1 MWSGP
6 RSLSTALMYSF
17 AQRADTHVID
27 EPFYAA
33 YLKLT
38 GLDHPM
44 RDAVLQSQPTDP
56 ARVAA
61 DCLAPAPLPARLP
74 VVYQK
79 HMVHHMVPG
88 VPLNWMRQ
96 VTNVFLIRHPARII
110 ASYAAKR
117 ENPETDDLGIVATG
131 ALHDRLVAQGEAPV
145 VVAAEDIRAAPE
157 ATLRALCAAL
167 GLDWDPAMLSWPA
180 GPRPEDG
187 VWAAHWYGSIHRS
200 TGFQSAEGPL
210 PDTPDALRLVLDAAL
225 PVWER
230 LNEKRLRP

>member
-61 DCLAPAPLPARLP
+61 DCLAPAPLPAPSGGLS
-74 VVYQK
+74 K
-79 HMVHHMVPG
+79 DMVHHMVP

-117 ENPETDDLGIVATG
+117 ENLETDDLGIVATG
-131 ALHDRLVAQGEAPV
+131 ACMIGWWRRVGARGCG
-145 VVAAEDIRAAPE
+145 R
-157 ATLRALCAAL
+157 
-167 GLDWDPAMLSWPA
+167 
-180 GPRPEDG
+180 
-187 VWAAHWYGSIHRS
+187 
-200 TGFQSAEGPL
+200 
-210 PDTPDALRLVLDAAL
+210 
-225 PVWER
+225 
-230 LNEKRLRP
+230 